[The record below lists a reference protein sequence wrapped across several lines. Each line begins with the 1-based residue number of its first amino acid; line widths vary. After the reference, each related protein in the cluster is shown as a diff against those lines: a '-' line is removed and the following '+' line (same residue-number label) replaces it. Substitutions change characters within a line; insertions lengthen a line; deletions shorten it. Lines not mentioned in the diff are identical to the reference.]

1 VSYFFYHPV
10 EHGSG
15 RRYTPTRRRA
25 EPGEFPLLGAALD
38 TVNRD
43 FAATF
48 PDQEPLVLMIW
59 GDEAEGEVYVALSD
73 GTSHGNGVSEPD
85 TDAPDH
91 TALAVVA
98 EAAQETVIER
108 LWQVWPV
115 CPFHKLGTHPRP
127 EGTTADWEYGES
139 RGTRVVWWCR
149 GHHGAGCHDLAS
161 VGELAGA
168 LPGKQRREL
177 RRRERKR
184 GRRVS
189 GG

>member
-1 VSYFFYHPV
+1 MNDFKH
-10 EHGSG
+10 
-15 RRYTPTRRRA
+15 RRA
-25 EPGEFPLLGAALD
+25 EPGEFPRLGAALD

-43 FAATF
+43 FAAAF
-48 PDQEPLVLMIW
+48 PDQEPLVLMVW
-59 GDEAEGEVYVALSD
+59 GGDEDIDEQVYVALSD
-73 GTSHGNGVSEPD
+73 GTSHGNGISEPD
-85 TDAPDH
+85 TDAADRI
-91 TALAVVA
+91 ALDRIALDLVA

-115 CPFHKLGTHPRP
+115 CPFHKIGTHPRP

-139 RGTRVVWWCR
+139 RGMRVVWWCR
-149 GHHGAGCHDLAS
+149 GHHGGDCHDLAS

-168 LPGKQRREL
+168 LPGRQRREI

-184 GRRVS
+184 GRRPPS